1 MNINELIVR
10 AHENAV
16 RKGFYDCPECLG
28 TGEKCKNRYGVIY
41 CGEYESI
48 EETKK

>member
-1 MNINELIVR
+1 ME
-10 AHENAV
+10 AFK
-16 RKGFYDCPECLG
+16 KGQKFWI
-28 TGEKCKNRYGVIY
+28 EKCKNRYGVIY